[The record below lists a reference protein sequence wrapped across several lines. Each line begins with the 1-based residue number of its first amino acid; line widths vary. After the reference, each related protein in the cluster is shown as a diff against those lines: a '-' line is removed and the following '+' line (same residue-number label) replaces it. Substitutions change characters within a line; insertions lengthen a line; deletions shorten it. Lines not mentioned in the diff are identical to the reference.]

1 MSLTARTGRR
11 SADMLK
17 DTSVIISWCFL
28 KKDGREQEFSK
39 INVHSVTVD
48 PLPSFRTYFFIEL
61 S

>member
-17 DTSVIISWCFL
+17 DTSVVFWCFL

-39 INVHSVTVD
+39 INVHSVTVN